1 MQNHAAVFR
10 TQEVL
15 DEGVKLIDAARR
27 DYENIKISDRKE
39 IKGWISRD
47 QRIWGDDLRE
57 EDFD

>member
-1 MQNHAAVFR
+1 MLKV
-10 TQEVL
+10 
-15 DEGVKLIDAARR
+15 
-27 DYENIKISDRKE
+27 NIKISDRKE